1 MTALAIAKF
10 KSRIKYYS
18 IPEAL
23 HSLLVSAVLIFIK

>member
-10 KSRIKYYS
+10 KSQIKYRS

-23 HSLLVSAVLIFIK
+23 HSLLVSGVLILIY